1 MSDQKDKAQE
11 RNRLE
16 RLQEEHG
23 DADAKHTGGAGASG
37 GNSGAGKSGAA
48 KVSATG
54 TPDDAENHDADK

>member
-11 RNRLE
+11 KNRLE

-23 DADAKHTGGAGASG
+23 DTDIKHKGGAGASG
-37 GNSGAGKSGAA
+37 GNSGAGKSGGS

-54 TPDDAENHDADK
+54 TPEDAENLDTDK